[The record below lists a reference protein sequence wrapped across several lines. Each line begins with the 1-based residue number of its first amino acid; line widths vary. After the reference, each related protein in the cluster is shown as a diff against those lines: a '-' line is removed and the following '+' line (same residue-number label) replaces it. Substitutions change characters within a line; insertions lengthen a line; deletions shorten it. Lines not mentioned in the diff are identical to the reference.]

1 MSVRRF
7 AYLVTD
13 DVNLRQFLLRRV
25 DMSRFFFRKRESF
38 VDPPPLEEGR
48 LPPPAMKFM
57 PPLSNGNKGRR
68 MHFMLIPGDDDG
80 IVSNSR
86 TDDKI
91 VAADVCSHTGR
102 SHSMAVSTTSRS
114 TSSGLASRAGMGR
127 MMPTCAHQTSR

>member
-48 LPPPAMKFM
+48 LPPPAMKFV

-86 TDDKI
+86 TDDRI
-91 VAADVCSHTGR
+91 VAADQ
-102 SHSMAVSTTSRS
+102 
-114 TSSGLASRAGMGR
+114 MGR
-127 MMPTCAHQTSR
+127 NLLYDSGYLPSFI